1 MLLNYESR
9 SAKLRECASVKKFG
23 EAHLWH
29 IRADDNENPACYNIN
44 ASGENPKSII
54 LRLLR
59 RALSSVLRRGCENA

>member
-1 MLLNYESR
+1 MIIVVSR
-9 SAKLRECASVKKFG
+9 SEMLRKRASEGKFRM
-23 EAHLWH
+23 AHSWH
-29 IRADDNENPACYNIN
+29 SRADDNENPACYNIN